1 MLARLVSR
9 HEDLPLKLKKDK
21 MHCCAELSYVALV
34 AKYQNYHLRRL
45 LKSAA
50 VNSDSDH

>member
-1 MLARLVSR
+1 
-9 HEDLPLKLKKDK
+9 
-21 MHCCAELSYVALV
+21 MHSCAELSYVALA
-34 AKYQNYHLRRL
+34 AKYQNYRLRRL